1 MSAPSAT
8 KRQGMGNE
16 RKDGKGKNMTTNEIL
31 KEIHAALVEKAA
43 QRIAIEGKA
52 KVAAEIGN
60 AIIDYGKLWTKGLSN
75 DGKLSGDETEKIT
88 GKFDALIDEHVPAYS
103 GSGVGIAWNGLSF
116 FGLGWKGLKHY
127 LAKWFKL
134 DLK

>member
-1 MSAPSAT
+1 M
-8 KRQGMGNE
+8 N
-16 RKDGKGKNMTTNEIL
+16 TNDIL
-31 KEIHAALVEKAA
+31 REIHAALVEKAKE
-43 QRIAIEGKA
+43 RIAIEGKA

-60 AIIDYGKLWTKGLSN
+60 AIIDYGKLWTEGLAD
-75 DGKLSGDETEKIT
+75 DGKLS
-88 GKFDALIDEHVPAYS
+88 IDECLKIKQRFDGLVCTHVPAYS

-116 FGLGWKGLKHY
+116 LGLGWKGLKHY